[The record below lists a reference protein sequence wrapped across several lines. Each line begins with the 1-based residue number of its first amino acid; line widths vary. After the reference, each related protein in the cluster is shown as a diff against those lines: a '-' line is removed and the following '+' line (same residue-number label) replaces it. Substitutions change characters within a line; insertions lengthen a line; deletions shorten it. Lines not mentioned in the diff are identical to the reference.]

1 MKSKT
6 AKITLLSSLAL
17 AAFGATNVFADE
29 ASTQLNS
36 DTVAAPTADT
46 QASEPAATEKEQ
58 SPVVTVVESH
68 TQGNTTTTTSQ
79 VTSKELEDAKANA
92 NQEGLEVTETETQK
106 QPSVEAADADNKAQA
121 QTINTAVADYQKA
134 KAEFP
139 QKQEQYNKDF
149 EKYQSDVKEYEA
161 QKAAYE
167 QYKKEVAQGLASGRV
182 EKAQGLVFINEPE
195 AKLSIEGVNQ
205 YLTKEA
211 RQKHAT
217 EDILQ
222 QYNTDNY
229 TASDFIQAN
238 PYDPKEDTWFK
249 MKVGDQI
256 SVTYDNIVNS
266 KYNDKKISKV
276 KINYT
281 LNSSTNNEGSA
292 LVNLFHDPT
301 KTIFIG
307 AQTSNAGRNDK
318 ISVTMQIIFYDENGN
333 EIDLSGNNAIMSLSS
348 LNHWTTKYGDH
359 VEKVNLGDN
368 EFVKIPG
375 SSVDLHGN
383 EIYSAKDNQ
392 YKANGA
398 TFNGD
403 GADGWDAV
411 NADGTPRA
419 ATAYYGAGA
428 MTYKGEPFTFT
439 VGGNDQNLPT
449 TIWFATNS
457 AVAVPKDPGAKPT
470 PPEKPELKK
479 PTVTW
484 HKNLVV
490 ETKTEEVPPVT
501 PPTTPDEPTPEKPKT
516 PEDPQSP
523 VVAKSVSFRTARKGE
538 MRVRERDYQ
547 PTLPHTGAA
556 KQNGL
561 AALGAISTAFAAATL
576 IAARKKEN

>member
-229 TASDFIQAN
+229 TAADFTQAN

-318 ISVTMQIIFYDENGN
+318 ISVTMQIIFYDE
-333 EIDLSGNNAIMSLSS
+333 M
-348 LNHWTTKYGDH
+348 
-359 VEKVNLGDN
+359 
-368 EFVKIPG
+368 
-375 SSVDLHGN
+375 
-383 EIYSAKDNQ
+383 
-392 YKANGA
+392 
-398 TFNGD
+398 
-403 GADGWDAV
+403 
-411 NADGTPRA
+411 
-419 ATAYYGAGA
+419 A
-428 MTYKGEPFTFT
+428 M
-439 VGGNDQNLPT
+439 
-449 TIWFATNS
+449 
-457 AVAVPKDPGAKPT
+457 
-470 PPEKPELKK
+470 
-479 PTVTW
+479 
-484 HKNLVV
+484 
-490 ETKTEEVPPVT
+490 
-501 PPTTPDEPTPEKPKT
+501 
-516 PEDPQSP
+516 
-523 VVAKSVSFRTARKGE
+523 KS
-538 MRVRERDYQ
+538 
-547 PTLPHTGAA
+547 
-556 KQNGL
+556 
-561 AALGAISTAFAAATL
+561 I
-576 IAARKKEN
+576 